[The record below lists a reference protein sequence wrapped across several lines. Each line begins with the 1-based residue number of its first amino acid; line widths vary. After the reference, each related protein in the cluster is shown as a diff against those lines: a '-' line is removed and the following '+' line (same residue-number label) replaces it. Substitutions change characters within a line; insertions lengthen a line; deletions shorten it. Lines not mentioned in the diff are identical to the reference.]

1 MEPSL
6 EEQILSAVELFHYSY
21 KFRESIFAIVVD
33 GLETLRKFL
42 PDLKVLQSSRIRTL
56 IIAPECPTLVEE
68 LKQLI
73 LRGHL
78 LELVTLS
85 PGEEIPRRSVRADMN
100 QGEIPVL
107 ALRASSIS
115 PFEPCSFY
123 DSALS
128 TAAAVGVRK
137 VFFPGSFYGLEIDGE
152 FRSHLAPSDMEKL
165 LSSPAETNLSR
176 EFLAYLAVK
185 QSAYTFDI
193 ILLEAKVGTLFQEI
207 FSHRGAGT
215 LFSREYSNVFR
226 QAKPSDTSDIA
237 LLMKPYIRNGAILSV
252 TEDKIIESLN
262 DYYVYT
268 VNGQI
273 VATAKL
279 TDYGESSEIGK
290 ICTLPRYQR
299 KGRARAISEKIIE
312 LAKSRG
318 KKWVFSLSTQE
329 KMFVFFRQLGFL
341 EVPREELPDEWKK
354 GYDFS
359 RPSRSFRLDLV

>member
-1 MEPSL
+1 
-6 EEQILSAVELFHYSY
+6 
-21 KFRESIFAIVVD
+21 
-33 GLETLRKFL
+33 
-42 PDLKVLQSSRIRTL
+42 
-56 IIAPECPTLVEE
+56 
-68 LKQLI
+68 
-73 LRGHL
+73 
-78 LELVTLS
+78 
-85 PGEEIPRRSVRADMN
+85 
-100 QGEIPVL
+100 
-107 ALRASSIS
+107 
-115 PFEPCSFY
+115 
-123 DSALS
+123 
-128 TAAAVGVRK
+128 
-137 VFFPGSFYGLEIDGE
+137 
-152 FRSHLAPSDMEKL
+152 MEKL